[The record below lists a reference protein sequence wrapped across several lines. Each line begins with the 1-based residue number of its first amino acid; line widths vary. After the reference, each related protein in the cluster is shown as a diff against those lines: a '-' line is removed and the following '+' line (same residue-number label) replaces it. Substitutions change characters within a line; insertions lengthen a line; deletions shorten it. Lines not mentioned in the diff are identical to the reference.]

1 MSSGERFW
9 TRRLRW
15 RLRGAW
21 QWPTFA
27 ALTFLDGVILHLLP
41 PTGRAP
47 DLILGVIVASFGNI
61 VLVGAVAPFLT
72 KRLAAREQRAKE
84 QGATAR
90 ALPTEVLFDRTATG
104 LLLAGAVGLLAAGL
118 AARPLVVSPTEE
130 TEANADI
137 VSRYVAERGSDEVK
151 RNRDTANSI
160 RLSDGYFRTC
170 IALDDRTK
178 AYCLFVDVN
187 STPHVRE
194 DPNPVPNAKFPGGG
208 GSG

>member
-1 MSSGERFW
+1 MSSSERFW

-21 QWPTFA
+21 QWPAFA

-41 PTGRAP
+41 PTGRTP

-72 KRLAAREQRAKE
+72 KRLIAREQRAKE
-84 QGATAR
+84 QGLTAR
-90 ALPTEVLFDRTATG
+90 ALPPEVLFDRTATG
-104 LLLAGAVGLLAAGL
+104 LLVAGAVGLLAAGL
-118 AARPLVVSPTEE
+118 ATRPLVVSPTEE

-160 RLSDGYFRTC
+160 RLSEGYFRTC
-170 IALDDRTK
+170 IALDDRTQ

-208 GSG
+208 RSG

>member
-21 QWPTFA
+21 QWPAFA
-27 ALTFLDGVILHLLP
+27 ALTFGDGVILHLLP
-41 PTGRAP
+41 PTRRTP
-47 DLILGVIVASFGNI
+47 DLILSVIVASFGNI

-84 QGATAR
+84 EGAIAR

-194 DPNPVPNAKFPGGG
+194 DPNPVPNALFPGGG
-208 GSG
+208 GNG